1 MATGWT
7 IVTDLVNELGLY
19 LVMME
24 IEINL
29 KTSKDEEVH
38 SIEERVSELINADVY
53 EKQTPHL
60 DVDPGRKFLFG
71 SFRNYQV
78 IELCWISE
86 LGDSDRIVSIKF
98 DLYFFLFVFLF
109 RSLVCLQFY

>member
-7 IVTDLVNELGLY
+7 IVKDLMNELGLY

-38 SIEERVSELINADVY
+38 SIEERVAERINDDVFMRSKHHIWMLILEESSYV
-53 EKQTPHL
+53 
-60 DVDPGRKFLFG
+60 V
-71 SFRNYQV
+71 V
-78 IELCWISE
+78 
-86 LGDSDRIVSIKF
+86 LGTS
-98 DLYFFLFVFLF
+98 
-109 RSLVCLQFY
+109 RSLNYVGSRSLATPTEL